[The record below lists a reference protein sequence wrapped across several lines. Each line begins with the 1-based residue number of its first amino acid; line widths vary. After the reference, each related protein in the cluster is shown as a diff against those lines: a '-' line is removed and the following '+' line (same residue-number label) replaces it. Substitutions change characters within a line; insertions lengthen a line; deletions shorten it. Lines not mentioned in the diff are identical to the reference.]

1 MRASDGRRV
10 SAFFVFRADGENVFG
25 GIGWAGRTFFGYRAD
40 GEAVGG
46 RGGRGIGGSGALR
59 LSGS

>member
-10 SAFFVFRADGENVFG
+10 SAFLYLGRMGRTFL
-25 GIGWAGRTFFGYRAD
+25 GIGRMGRTFFVFRAD

>member
-10 SAFFVFRADGENVFG
+10 SAFLYLG
-25 GIGWAGRTFFGYRAD
+25 GTGRTFFVFRAD

-46 RGGRGIGGSGALR
+46 RGGRGMGGSGALR